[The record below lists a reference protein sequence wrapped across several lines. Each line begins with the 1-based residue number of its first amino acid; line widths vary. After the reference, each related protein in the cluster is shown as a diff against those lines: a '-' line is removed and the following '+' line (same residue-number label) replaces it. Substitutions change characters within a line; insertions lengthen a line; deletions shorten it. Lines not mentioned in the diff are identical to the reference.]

1 MNFDDF
7 LPFIIFVVYIG
18 FALLKKVFKK
28 KEKQPAQQSPDQLS
42 AQPSDQPKGQT
53 PPKPIK
59 KLSFG
64 FSKLIGTIKSELEK
78 AANEAKLKA
87 EQPGDTAEKNIWD
100 ELRDDNKEESL
111 DDRFEEN
118 EFEVKN
124 LEKQVSDSDAQ
135 TIEPV
140 DLSHRNIRSTSEPH
154 AYAIKKRTKRKG
166 LRLSVSKMRK
176 AVILSEILA
185 KPIGLRE

>member
-1 MNFDDF
+1 
-7 LPFIIFVVYIG
+7 
-18 FALLKKVFKK
+18 
-28 KEKQPAQQSPDQLS
+28 
-42 AQPSDQPKGQT
+42 PKGQT

-111 DDRFEEN
+111 EHGFAGDD
-118 EFEVKN
+118 FEVKN
-124 LEKQVSDSDAQ
+124 KITVESPGRQAPDITEQ
-135 TIEPV
+135 TIEPA

-154 AYAIKKRTKRKG
+154 AYAVKKRTKQKG